1 MPGWFISDF
10 QNYLLK
16 QVKIYIGVIHSNKN
30 LLIFIPQTN

>member
-10 QNYLLK
+10 QNYLKKLK
-16 QVKIYIGVIHSNKN
+16 IDIGVIHSNKN